1 MSCEKE
7 ERSIMIAMS
16 IFIAAGLIGAVIII
30 MLLIGSSI
38 SRLFLSDETLGNN
51 SAASSPILSLAIS
64 RIEVSKASDN
74 NTALIQT
81 GFDIHNITNN
91 TAVLDNLQYGL
102 YKDNN
107 TRIIFGSIGKQT
119 DDVIQGQASV
129 YPIIPK
135 DTLKVSDVQ
144 TVKRS
149 AVNNKIWNDIVNGD
163 SNYVIRGIY
172 TVRDNSELRAEGVQN
187 SFDIA
192 YPPSNQSNQA
202 KPTATLSQVKSI
214 PLTGVTGRIDHMSID
229 TIGKRLFIA
238 ELGNNPVD
246 IIDLTSGKRLHTL
259 NGLADP
265 QGVLYLPK
273 SNKIFVTNGG
283 GGQED
288 GRSVQIYNGSSYSLI
303 DTVKLRNDD
312 ADNIRYDNTSG
323 FVYVGYGNG
332 ALAVF
337 SSNGSYIADISS
349 LPGHPESF
357 QIEQSSSAAVAQAEN
372 NNDNKIFINIPTDH
386 SIVVAD
392 KLKRSLITKWMVDED
407 ASQNFPM
414 ALEEHNHRL
423 FVGFRDPPKLIVYD
437 TNSGKA
443 VAKLDISKDAD
454 DIFYDNVTKNVYV
467 SAGEGFIDIF
477 KQVDSDHYKAIDK
490 IQTGEG
496 GRTSLFVPE
505 TRTLYVAIPQKE
517 GIERSQ
523 GAEILVYQV
532 LH

>member
-1 MSCEKE
+1 MLYVYA
-7 ERSIMIAMS
+7 I
-16 IFIAAGLIGAVIII
+16 AGLIGAIIVFI
-30 MLLIGSSI
+30 LLIGSSFN
-38 SRLFLSDETLGNN
+38 RLFLSDEPLGNTT
-51 SAASSPILSLAIS
+51 AASSPLLNLVVSSIG
-64 RIEVSKASDN
+64 VSKTPDN
-74 NTALIQT
+74 AAVLVRTT
-81 GFDIHNITNN
+81 FTVHNLSNN
-91 TAVLDNLQYGL
+91 TAVLDNLQYGV
-102 YKDNN
+102 YKDND
-107 TRIIFGSIGKQT
+107 TRVVFGSIGSQS

-129 YPIIPK
+129 YQIIAK

-149 AVNNKIWNDIVNGD
+149 AVNNKIWDDIVNGVD
-163 SNYVIRGIY
+163 GSYYVVRGIY
-172 TVRDNSELRAEGVQN
+172 TVRDNSLRAQGVQN

-202 KPTATLSQVKSI
+202 KPTTTLSLVKSI

-238 ELGNNPVD
+238 ELGNNSVD

-259 NGLADP
+259 NGLANP

-273 SNKIFVTNGG
+273 SNKIFTNGE

-303 DTVKLRNDD
+303 DAVKLGNDD

-323 FVYVGYGNG
+323 LVYVGYGNG
-332 ALAVF
+332 VLAVF
-337 SSNGSYIADISS
+337 SSNGSYISDISS

-357 QIEQSSSAAVAQAEN
+357 QIEQSSSAAAIAQAES
-372 NNDNKIFINIPTDH
+372 NNDNKIFINIPTHH

-392 KLKRSLITKWMVDED
+392 KLKRSLITKWMVDEE

-414 ALEEHNHRL
+414 ALDEHNHRL

-437 TNSGKA
+437 TNSGKE

-454 DIFYDNVTKNVYV
+454 DIFYDNVTMFMFQLV
-467 SAGEGFIDIF
+467 
-477 KQVDSDHYKAIDK
+477 KA
-490 IQTGEG
+490 
-496 GRTSLFVPE
+496 S
-505 TRTLYVAIPQKE
+505 
-517 GIERSQ
+517 
-523 GAEILVYQV
+523 
-532 LH
+532 